1 MVDRGPGRSI
11 LPFINRR
18 ALGSRGVPVD
28 ATRVSSLAGP
38 ASNDTSI
45 QPWQNHHEW
54 SRHSRV
60 DADRDGD
67 HGEGDRFTSS
77 RQGGSGQDAE
87 DAGLFTVNSVSFFS
101 AAATFFLA
109 QTSPSSAGQA
119 STATT
124 SAPSASSNSTASTSA
139 PVTPVVQSTTAAP
152 ATSASVDATSPANT
166 QVTPVTQP
174 PTVVAPVSTPTVS
187 GSTTAT
193 TADSGGQNPLQ
204 ALNNS
209 LVALG
214 LNQQEIQAFDQIATF
229 IQAVSPAAFAD
240 LVSGLQALAQQVTQA
255 AATAAPS
262 TQSDSTAAA
271 PSSSGSAS
279 DSASTSASAVPAAST
294 GTTSTGAASAASAS
308 STSAAPAA
316 SATPASSSGVQI
328 EELVVQFSEVQVQGT
343 VNSPATGSQGSNAT
357 SGTQGTTASNSFEFD
372 AFKLQVEEVTLTV
385 PASASQPAQA
395 QTPNQT
401 AGASS
406 TSAGGQPAM
415 TSSTVEAA

>member
-1 MVDRGPGRSI
+1 M
-11 LPFINRR
+11 
-18 ALGSRGVPVD
+18 D

-45 QPWQNHHEW
+45 QPWQSHHAW
-54 SRHSRV
+54 SGQSRV
-60 DADRDGD
+60 DAHHDGD
-67 HGEGDRFTSS
+67 RGEGDRFTSS
-77 RQGGSGQDAE
+77 SQAGAGQDAH
-87 DAGLFTVNSVSFFS
+87 DAGLFTVSSVSFFS

-124 SAPSASSNSTASTSA
+124 SVTSPSSSSASLTSA
-139 PVTPVVQSTTAAP
+139 PVSPVVQSTTGP
-152 ATSASVDATSPANT
+152 VTTATSDPTSPT
-166 QVTPVTQP
+166 SDEVTVTPVTQP
-174 PTVVAPVSTPTVS
+174 ATVVTPSSTPTVS
-187 GSTTAT
+187 GSTAAPTA
-193 TADSGGQNPLQ
+193 GPNGQSPLQ

-209 LVALG
+209 LAALG
-214 LNQQEIQAFDQIATF
+214 LNQQEIQAFDQIASF

-255 AATAAPS
+255 AATAV
-262 TQSDSTAAA
+262 
-271 PSSSGSAS
+271 PSS
-279 DSASTSASAVPAAST
+279 
-294 GTTSTGAASAASAS
+294 GTTSTGTASAASAS
-308 STSAAPAA
+308 NTSAAPAA

-372 AFKLQVEEVTLTV
+372 AFKLQFEEVTLTV
-385 PASASQPAQA
+385 PASASQPGQT

-401 AGASS
+401 VSASGTSGAS
-406 TSAGGQPAM
+406 QPAT
-415 TSSTVEAA
+415 TSSSVEAA

>member
-1 MVDRGPGRSI
+1 
-11 LPFINRR
+11 
-18 ALGSRGVPVD
+18 VD

-45 QPWQNHHEW
+45 QPWQSHHAW

-87 DAGLFTVNSVSFFS
+87 DAGLFTVTSVSFFS

-109 QTSPSSAGQA
+109 QTSPSPASQA

-139 PVTPVVQSTTAAP
+139 PVTPVGQSTTASP
-152 ATSASVDATSPANT
+152 ATSADSDATPAVAT
-166 QVTPVTQP
+166 SVTQP
-174 PTVVAPVSTPTVS
+174 TTSTAVSSTPSVS
-187 GSTTAT
+187 GSTAAPA
-193 TADSGGQNPLQ
+193 ADSNGQNPLQ

-209 LVALG
+209 LAALG
-214 LNQQEIQAFDQIATF
+214 LSQQEIQAFDQIASF

-240 LVSGLQALAQQVTQA
+240 LVNGLQALAQQATQLA
-255 AATAAPS
+255 SVAAPT
-262 TQSDSTAAA
+262 TQSANTVAT
-271 PSSSGSAS
+271 PSSTGSAS
-279 DSASTSASAVPAAST
+279 DGANTGASTTAVPATTS
-294 GTTSTGAASAASAS
+294 GTTSTGTASAASAS
-308 STSAAPAA
+308 NTSAAPAT
-316 SATPASSSGVQI
+316 SATPVSSGGVQI

-343 VNSPATGSQGSNAT
+343 VNSPAAETQGSNAT
-357 SGTQGTTASNSFEFD
+357 SGTQGTTSSNSFEFD

-385 PASASQPAQA
+385 PGNASQTAQTPSQTLSANSTSSASQPA
-395 QTPNQT
+395 T
-401 AGASS
+401 
-406 TSAGGQPAM
+406 